1 MAACCAAMQRG
12 HLARG
17 HEVERLGERLLVEQ
31 ACRIREAL
39 HVVRPGGRGHVTRL
53 HARPA
58 VETPA
63 LRCGHLCSCRPPVPG
78 PRPSQSRA
86 SPAALLI
93 ADAATRIHVEL
104 VKVHHVGTG
113 CLRAELIFL
122 AWCAAKIGRLLTRAP
137 KRSREAEI
145 LSVLPLRASASLS
158 AFYGVGGRVFQKGSD
173 DTQGAFFIHNTHN
186 TQTVTRVFHIHP
198 SEQSQGQ
205 LLHMHNARPKTMR
218 SNAS

>member
-1 MAACCAAMQRG
+1 VWRFGHRREGAQAELLDGAMAACCAAMQRG

-158 AFYGVGGRVFQKGSD
+158 LRRGRARFSE
-173 DTQGAFFIHNTHN
+173 
-186 TQTVTRVFHIHP
+186 RV
-198 SEQSQGQ
+198 S
-205 LLHMHNARPKTMR
+205 
-218 SNAS
+218 